1 MAVRHEIIPV
11 QLADGVTMHV
21 EATMLGG
28 EEEVAFNL
36 LSFKD
41 VTDTLASIA
50 EAVTGV
56 MQKVKPKKAGVE
68 FGLEIGVE
76 SGKLTALLVQGSS
89 KANLKIT
96 LEWGE

>member
-11 QLADGVTMHV
+11 RLADGVTMHI
-21 EATMLGG
+21 EATMLG

-50 EAVTGV
+50 EAITGV